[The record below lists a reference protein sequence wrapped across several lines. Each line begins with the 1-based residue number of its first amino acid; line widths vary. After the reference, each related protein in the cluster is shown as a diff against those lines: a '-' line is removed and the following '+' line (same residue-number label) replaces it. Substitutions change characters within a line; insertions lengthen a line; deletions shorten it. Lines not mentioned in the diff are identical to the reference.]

1 MVDDFIIKV
10 FEGQEIDFI
19 ERENK
24 IWITARAIAKGL
36 GIHKDNILQIYYNNK
51 DLLNPYST
59 TMKISSPQGTQQN
72 TRVFDKVGFI
82 GICMRSKSPRA
93 LPFQQWTLNIIEEIE
108 NKGYYISDKFLRD
121 YANNRIMELLKDLF
135 RKQERHISFFKNAKE
150 EFKLIKSELNEIDE
164 KLQVIENK
172 KNLKSIIESEEKSN
186 LKLIIKRLQQLPSIT
201 AKELTKE
208 LNMSRSTIYN
218 YLNELQTQNLI
229 EFDFLKTKTRGRPV
243 KKYKLSYIS

>member
-19 ERENK
+19 EIENK
-24 IWITARAIAKGL
+24 IWITSSAIAKGL
-36 GIHKDNILQIYYNNK
+36 DIDRKNINQIYINNRE
-51 DLLNPYST
+51 LLDPYT
-59 TMKISSPQGTQQN
+59 AIMKIMTPQGTQQN
-72 TRVFDKVGFI
+72 TRLFDKVGFI

-108 NKGYYISDKFLRD
+108 NKGYYISDKRLRD

-164 KLQVIENK
+164 KIQVIENK

-186 LKLIIKRLQQLPSIT
+186 LELIIRQLHHLPSIT
-201 AKELTKE
+201 AKELTK
-208 LNMSRSTIYN
+208 
-218 YLNELQTQNLI
+218 
-229 EFDFLKTKTRGRPV
+229 
-243 KKYKLSYIS
+243 